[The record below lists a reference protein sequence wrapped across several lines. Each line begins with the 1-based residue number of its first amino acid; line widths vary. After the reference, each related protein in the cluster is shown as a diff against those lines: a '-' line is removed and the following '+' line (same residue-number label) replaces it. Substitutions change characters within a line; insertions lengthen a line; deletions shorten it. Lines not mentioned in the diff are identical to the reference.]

1 MWPALPGVGV
11 GGLLFA
17 PGSLP
22 MGPLSTAISEY
33 LLLPKIPTTQEP
45 LLTLLLIKQLVSEFN
60 PIFTPGEIEGTRSS
74 RQPGGQLAGFLSLLE
89 CQGSLRPEISSTYLD
104 ICLLFLAE

>member
-33 LLLPKIPTTQEP
+33 LLLPRIPTTQEP

-60 PIFTPGEIEGTRSS
+60 PIFTPGEIEGTRVIQAAWRSVGQVS
-74 RQPGGQLAGFLSLLE
+74 FSPGVPGQS
-89 CQGSLRPEISSTYLD
+89 PT
-104 ICLLFLAE
+104 